1 MNDEDVADELAEV
14 AAGYLANLDHVAI
27 AARVAGRLHEEYP
40 DVLEELAALGLTP
53 AGVAK
58 VTALVSILTATT
70 IAGDVLEAAE
80 LAAAYRAPA
89 APAST
94 IGDVSSDDGTGTG

>member
-1 MNDEDVADELAEV
+1 MSDTDPAAAHLERA

-27 AARVAGRLHEEYP
+27 AHRVAGRLHAEYP
-40 DVLEELAALGLTP
+40 EVLEELAALGLDP

-80 LAAAYRAPA
+80 LEAAYHGTPG
-89 APAST
+89 PAST
-94 IGDVSSDDGTGTG
+94 IGDVSSDDGTTG